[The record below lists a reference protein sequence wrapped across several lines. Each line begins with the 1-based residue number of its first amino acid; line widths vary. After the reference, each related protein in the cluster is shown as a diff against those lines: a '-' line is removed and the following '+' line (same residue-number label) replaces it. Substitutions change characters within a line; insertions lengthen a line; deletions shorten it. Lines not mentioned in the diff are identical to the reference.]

1 MQSALLQENV
11 LKMEPGVVKILFAK
25 VKIFKTR
32 LSVHYSFTTS
42 LQVKTISSF
51 FSIKRSKAFPLHDCH
66 LYHNFIILSLSL
78 VLLKLILYVVITAVT
93 CAPLSIPA
101 KAILLTVSC
110 GNTYGSNCA
119 FGCQNGY
126 GSPSG
131 NVTRTCLQSGQWS
144 VNEINCTGT
153 SICSNTPH
161 TIC

>member
-1 MQSALLQENV
+1 M
-11 LKMEPGVVKILFAK
+11 
-25 VKIFKTR
+25 
-32 LSVHYSFTTS
+32 
-42 LQVKTISSF
+42 
-51 FSIKRSKAFPLHDCH
+51 
-66 LYHNFIILSLSL
+66 
-78 VLLKLILYVVITAVT
+78 TAVT
-93 CAPLSIPA
+93 CAPLSIPT

-153 SICSNTPH
+153 SICSDLIHHTPFAEQLPSQLLSLLN
-161 TIC
+161 IFINY